1 MLCTNLVKENS
12 MDLSNL
18 SSMERFIIC
27 PYNQIYG
34 TTYQFENYIIQFF
47 SKNYLPE
54 KYYSI
59 IQNNILLVLFLNF

>member
-18 SSMERFIIC
+18 PSMEKFIIC
-27 PYNQIYG
+27 PYNQICG

-47 SKNYLPE
+47 SKNHLPE
-54 KYYSI
+54 KHYSI